1 MLLLSPPGVYQ
12 VRGDTRLLLSRLGME
27 RLEPGCRVLD
37 IGTGTGALAVA
48 AARRGASVTAVDVS
62 RRALATTFL
71 NGLMHRRLIRIRR
84 GDLVAPVSEHRFD
97 VIVSNPPYVPSQH
110 SQLNGSASRG
120 VARAWDAGPA
130 GRHMLDRICRQAP
143 ALLRSGGI
151 ILLVHSSVAD
161 ISRTCSML
169 RERGLRTDVVDT
181 VRQPFGPVMSSRARW
196 FEEQGLIPFGQRDEE
211 VAVIRGVQA

>member
-1 MLLLSPPGVYQ
+1 
-12 VRGDTRLLLSRLGME
+12 ME
-27 RLEPGCRVLD
+27 RLGPGCRVLD
-37 IGTGTGALAVA
+37 TGTGTGALAVA

-84 GDLVAPVSEHRFD
+84 GDLTAPVSDHRFD

-110 SQLNGSASRG
+110 THSGPNGLAARG
-120 VARAWDAGPA
+120 AARAWDAGPA

-143 ALLRSGGI
+143 RLLREGGV

-169 RERGLRTDVVDT
+169 RESGLRTDVVDT
-181 VRQPFGPVMSSRARW
+181 VRQSFGPVMSSRARW
-196 FEEQGLIPFGQRDEE
+196 FEEQGLIPFGERDEE
-211 VAVIRGVQA
+211 VAVIRGVQG